1 MMMMCVPLEIRT
13 NNSFGGDIKRNSEQ
27 LLFIIPTNN
36 NNNNIERII
45 YILVCCV
52 QMALHNTQ
60 WAQ

>member
-13 NNSFGGDIKRNSEQ
+13 NNSFGGEQ

-45 YILVCCV
+45 HILVCCV

>member
-13 NNSFGGDIKRNSEQ
+13 NNSFGGEQ

-36 NNNNIERII
+36 DNNNNNIERII
-45 YILVCCV
+45 HILVCCV